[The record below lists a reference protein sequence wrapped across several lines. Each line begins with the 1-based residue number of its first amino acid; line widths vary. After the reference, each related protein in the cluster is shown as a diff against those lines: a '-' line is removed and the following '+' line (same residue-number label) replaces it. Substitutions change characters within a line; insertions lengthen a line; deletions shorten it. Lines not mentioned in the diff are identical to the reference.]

1 MEFDKDSYLSC
12 INVATTDNI
21 NNAYLENAKSAVKQA
36 KLTLEVSDYAY
47 AEKAIA
53 KVSDSSKRQQLLNEL
68 GLIKRYIEYSQ
79 MIDGLEKNFNRS
91 KYIEIKEGIDNIK
104 EEEPKSKLQS
114 KLSDVVNKIGMINLY
129 DLSPSGSLFQKNNEL
144 YNITLESLLS
154 QKGLSVS
161 SLDSKIKLNVESVG
175 IASREAPV
183 IAGLTLIEELSKLGY
198 HVGYAEKA
206 EYNKLG
212 VNPNWGGLSNVGFVN
227 WALRQ
232 GFRNSEISTET
243 IDKENSTS
251 MANSMSAI
259 CNVGDV
265 LVKDDNIQLVASL
278 DDEHLRY
285 ITIESEMG
293 YGVRLSTVAYNSSVY
308 NCRKVKGYLN

>member
-1 MEFDKDSYLSC
+1 MAMRIVNIIIRIITIVEPVILILSLALNYAKAVKDQDEDALNKANRNAIPKIISAILVFFIPGFVGLLADIVEFDKDSYLSC

-36 KLTLEVSDYAY
+36 KLTLELSDYAY

-183 IAGLTLIEELSKLGY
+183 IAGLT
-198 HVGYAEKA
+198 
-206 EYNKLG
+206 
-212 VNPNWGGLSNVGFVN
+212 
-227 WALRQ
+227 
-232 GFRNSEISTET
+232 
-243 IDKENSTS
+243 
-251 MANSMSAI
+251 
-259 CNVGDV
+259 
-265 LVKDDNIQLVASL
+265 
-278 DDEHLRY
+278 
-285 ITIESEMG
+285 
-293 YGVRLSTVAYNSSVY
+293 
-308 NCRKVKGYLN
+308 